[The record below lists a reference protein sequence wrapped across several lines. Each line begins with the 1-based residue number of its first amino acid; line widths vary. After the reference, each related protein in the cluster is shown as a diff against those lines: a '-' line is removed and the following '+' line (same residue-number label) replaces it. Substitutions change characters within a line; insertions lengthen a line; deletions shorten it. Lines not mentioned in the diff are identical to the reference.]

1 MKKIIYL
8 LLAVLGFSTAG
19 CEEHGAEM
27 PMYACPVPE
36 YNPSDDADDGEE
48 CSEEGVANEESL

>member
-36 YNPSDDADDGEE
+36 YTPSDDAVDGGE
-48 CSEEGVANEESL
+48 CSEEGVANGESL

>member
-8 LLAVLGFSTAG
+8 LLAVLGFSAVG

-27 PMYACPVPE
+27 PMYACPAPE
-36 YNPSDDADDGEE
+36 YNQSDGDNCGEE
-48 CSEEGVANEESL
+48 QAETNETDIME

>member
-19 CEEHGAEM
+19 CEEHGAVM

-36 YNPSDDADDGEE
+36 YTPSDDADNGEE
-48 CSEEGVANEESL
+48 CSEEGEANGENL